1 MLSNLGS
8 EQYQQSGD
16 MKFMKDICLCISSI
30 ASIEIPKNQWEGFV
44 EIMASQGNQS
54 ENLFFKFAGIYNLG
68 LIMENTDLQEMQ
80 ER

>member
-1 MLSNLGS
+1 MRENHHSNQDTRERDQW
-8 EQYQQSGD
+8 EQVSPNN
-16 MKFMKDICLCISSI
+16 
-30 ASIEIPKNQWEGFV
+30 SIEIPKNQWEGFV

-80 ER
+80 ESD